1 MRKSRKHEL
10 WKLSVRVLTLVA
22 TAFLPRIAGSAETTT
37 SLSPVVPSAAVRSQS
52 NESLRHEI
60 QHAIDRGLAWLTANQ
75 NSNGW
80 WQTPDHPAV
89 TALALTAYNGDP
101 MDRYRGRESA
111 SLKRAYTFVLN
122 QARPDGS
129 ICVTN
134 LPTYNTALSMMA
146 LLTANNPQYDPVL
159 RKARGFLIGV
169 QHDFGEPEKLDTPF
183 DGGFG
188 YGLPSDKVSDMS
200 NTLLALEA
208 IYHSKRLVTDASL
221 AGARDLNWEAAIHF
235 LQSCQNLPSHNKET
249 WASDDAKNKGGF
261 IYNSGRSN
269 AGSETNAV
277 TGRIALRSYGS
288 ISYAGL
294 LSYIYADLKADDPRV
309 MAVKEWL
316 KNNYTLDENPGMGK
330 AGIYYYYHTMTK
342 ALTAAGTGALD
353 SASSKQAN
361 WRQDVAMKLMQLQQ
375 QDGSWV
381 NENVRWWEKEPA
393 LVTAYSLLTLEML
406 WRGLAD

>member
-1 MRKSRKHEL
+1 MTI
-10 WKLSVRVLTLVA
+10 RVARNFWSVA
-22 TAFLPRIAGSAETTT
+22 TAFATAFLAGTNQCQAAEADRPKTV
-37 SLSPVVPSAAVRSQS
+37 SRAPGIVANPSS

-89 TALALTAYNGDP
+89 TALAVACFNGDP
-101 MDRYRGRESA
+101 LDRYRGKEPA
-111 SLKRAYTFVLN
+111 SLKRAYAFILN

-129 ICVTN
+129 IYVSN

-146 LLTANNPQYDPVL
+146 MLSANNPQYDPIVL
-159 RKARGFLIGV
+159 KARGFLVGV
-169 QHDFGEPEKLDTPF
+169 QRDFGDPGKLDTPF

-188 YGLPSDKVSDMS
+188 YGLPTDKVSDMS

-208 IYHSKRLVTDASL
+208 IYHSKRLNTDPAL
-221 AGARDLNWEAAIHF
+221 AGAKDLNWEAAIHF
-235 LQSCQNLPSHNKET
+235 LQSCQNLPSHNKEP
-249 WASDDAKNKGGF
+249 WASNDARDKGGF
-261 IYNSGRSN
+261 IYHSGRSN
-269 AGSETNAV
+269 AGGETNAA

-294 LSYIYADLKADDPRV
+294 MSYIYADLKAGDPRV
-309 MAVKEWL
+309 IAVREWL
-316 KNNYTLDENPGMGK
+316 KTNYTLDENPGMGK
-330 AGIYYYYHTMTK
+330 AGLFYYYHTMTK
-342 ALTAAGTGALD
+342 AMTASGMGSLE
-353 SASSKQAN
+353 SSNSKQAH
-361 WRQDVAMKLMQLQQ
+361 WRHDLALKLMQLQQ
-375 QDGSWV
+375 RDGSWV

>member
-1 MRKSRKHEL
+1 MTKS
-10 WKLSVRVLTLVA
+10 VA
-22 TAFLPRIAGSAETTT
+22 LIFS
-37 SLSPVVPSAAVRSQS
+37 PSAAVVAAILLAASNPGQAADPAQPKSAAPRIVASS
-52 NESLRHEI
+52 SNNESFRNEI

-89 TALALTAYNGDP
+89 TALALTAFNGDP
-101 MDRYRGRESA
+101 MDRYRGKEPA
-111 SLKRAYTFVLN
+111 NLKRAYGFVLN

-146 LLTANNPQYDPVL
+146 LLTANSPQYDPIL
-159 RKARGFLIGV
+159 RKARGFLVGV
-169 QHDFGEPEKLDTPF
+169 QHDFGEPGKLDTPF

-208 IYHSKRLVTDASL
+208 IYHSKRLVTDSSL
-221 AGARDLNWEAAIHF
+221 AGAKDLNWEAAIHF
-235 LQSCQNLPSHNKET
+235 LQSCQNLPAYNKEP
-249 WASDDAKNKGGF
+249 WASDDARDKGGF
-261 IYNSGRSN
+261 IYHSGRSN
-269 AGSETNAV
+269 AGGETNAA

-294 LSYIYADLKADDPRV
+294 LSYIYADLKAGDPRV
-309 MAVKEWL
+309 VAVKEWL
-316 KNNYTLDENPGMGK
+316 KTNYTLDENPGMGK
-330 AGIYYYYHTMTK
+330 AGLFFYYHTMTK
-342 ALTAAGTGALD
+342 ALTAAGTGVLD
-353 SASSKQAN
+353 SSSSRQAN
-361 WRQDVAMKLMQLQQ
+361 WRQDVALKLMQLQQ
-375 QDGSWV
+375 RDGSWV
-381 NENVRWWEKEPA
+381 NENVRWWEKEPV
-393 LVTAYSLLTLEML
+393 LVTCYSLLTLETL